1 MCSCHGP
8 ILQKSGF
15 FQLPPKMHKHTPSFF
30 MPQDDSLLF
39 LMIRAICRKLPRLWC
54 YWSTDLW
61 WDLWGKAL
69 LLPHPFFFLPLL
81 QRQAK
86 NIRVHLLGCNKQIT
100 SQRLFHDL
108 ENTSAGDKSFCDV
121 MYDIDTVK
129 TLRSFLFSLP
139 KVWEWTKENQNIF

>member
-1 MCSCHGP
+1 M
-8 ILQKSGF
+8 
-15 FQLPPKMHKHTPSFF
+15 
-30 MPQDDSLLF
+30 
-39 LMIRAICRKLPRLWC
+39 
-54 YWSTDLW
+54 
-61 WDLWGKAL
+61 
-69 LLPHPFFFLPLL
+69 LLPHPFLFLPLL

-121 MYDIDTVK
+121 MYDIDIVK

-139 KVWEWTKENQNIF
+139 KVWEWTKENQNILKKKLVKSGDTNLTVCYLDAGRPMWWSYLCDRCSTPLHLLSQPAPSLQVVDLNSSESTQ